1 MAFEWEWQISM
12 FILTIRLFVAPML
25 INSLGRAYDVLR
37 PQRGCVKGLKAQ
49 RGCLSFCGEQLTV
62 KFLLM
67 ITLSR
72 GVSH

>member
-12 FILTIRLFVAPML
+12 FVLTIRLFVAPML
-25 INSLGRAYDVLR
+25 INSLGRADDVLR
-37 PQRGCVKGLKAQ
+37 PQRGC
-49 RGCLSFCGEQLTV
+49 LSFCGQQLTV

-67 ITLSR
+67 ITFSR